1 MMGKKTSFLF
11 AASLKDHLAS
21 YEHLSAKNSKGLNN
35 SSFQVHMS

>member
-1 MMGKKTSFLF
+1 MMGKKPDFFF

-35 SSFQVHMS
+35 LSFQVHMN